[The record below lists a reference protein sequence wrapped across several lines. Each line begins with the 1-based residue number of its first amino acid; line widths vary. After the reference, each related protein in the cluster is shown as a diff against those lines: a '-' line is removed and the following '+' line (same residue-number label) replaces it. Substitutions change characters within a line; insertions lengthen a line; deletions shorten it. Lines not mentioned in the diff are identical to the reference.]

1 MFLEISTL
9 SAVIS
14 LVAYSFMDFYPETL
28 DKVALAVESSK
39 IAKSLIVQQEGIGE
53 DLSFSLMA
61 WCDDELVAVAQLSGL
76 LMADHDERY
85 GLMVQAACILRQGW
99 DATAFTMVAEGFCST
114 NPNESRGNDMAQLF
128 ASPSCDFVRECLAF
142 THVEEDELLFV
153 VVPYKYEPPRRVLYS
168 DPLQHKGATVL
179 RDGRYPMS
187 LHRALSIEIDHE
199 EMGYNGDLLRELLA
213 KGLTDLGFEV
223 NYR

>member
-1 MFLEISTL
+1 
-9 SAVIS
+9 
-14 LVAYSFMDFYPETL
+14 
-28 DKVALAVESSK
+28 
-39 IAKSLIVQQEGIGE
+39 
-53 DLSFSLMA
+53 
-61 WCDDELVAVAQLSGL
+61 
-76 LMADHDERY
+76 
-85 GLMVQAACILRQGW
+85 
-99 DATAFTMVAEGFCST
+99 
-114 NPNESRGNDMAQLF
+114 
-128 ASPSCDFVRECLAF
+128 VRECLAF